1 MEMTQNHLKIILN
14 ILHKLENEEDVLIN
28 NNKKNKVVDQVSLTA
43 KIRIDYLKN
52 VNEIIEIMN

>member
-1 MEMTQNHLKIILN
+1 MN
-14 ILHKLENEEDVLIN
+14 ILHKIENEVDVLIN
-28 NNKKNKVVDQVSLTA
+28 NNKKNKVVDQVYLTA